1 MLQPF
6 RVLTP
11 ANVEEASA
19 ELVRLGERATIYAGG
34 AELILLLRYGMVH
47 ADYLINIKGI
57 DGLSEIGW
65 DGRTVQI
72 GATVTHRRLETD
84 SLIRERLPLLA
95 DAESRIANIRVR
107 NQGTLGGNLCFN
119 DPHSDPGTTL
129 LLHEAEVVLA
139 RKDGLAFDY
148 KRIAGGMLVQTPDE
162 SAADEG
168 NFKVAT
174 ERTPSLEELTDLLF
188 AWRCVKHVTSN
199 AIVLA
204 KGLATVGVGP
214 GQMSRVVAV
223 ETAVRKAGENA
234 RLAVMASD
242 AYFPFPDGIEVA
254 ARAGVTA
261 IIQPGGSLRDAMM
274 IDTANKNHM
283 AMLFTGRRHFKH

>member
-1 MLQPF
+1 VLQPF

-11 ANVEEASA
+11 VNVEEASA

-47 ADYLINIKGI
+47 AEYLINIKGI

-72 GATVTHRRLETD
+72 GATVTHHRLETD

-119 DPHSDPGTTL
+119 DPHSDPGTAL

-139 RKDGLAFDY
+139 RKDGLRQIPLSDFLSGMYSTGLEPGELLQKVLVAPLP
-148 KRIAGGMLVQTPDE
+148 AGWG
-162 SAADEG
+162 AAYLRVHRYQRPTL
-168 NFKVAT
+168 NVA
-174 ERTPSLEELTDLLF
+174 
-188 AWRCVKHVTSN
+188 A
-199 AIVLA
+199 AA
-204 KGLATVGVGP
+204 KLQNG
-214 GQMSRVVAV
+214 AV
-223 ETAVRKAGENA
+223 EDA
-234 RLAVMASD
+234 RLAVGCVGPKPLRLAELEARIRGEKLDGAKRICADSKQYLKDKLAPIDDLLGSADYKIYMAAVLLSS
-242 AYFPFPDGIEVA
+242 ALSQASRSNGK
-254 ARAGVTA
+254 G
-261 IIQPGGSLRDAMM
+261 
-274 IDTANKNHM
+274 
-283 AMLFTGRRHFKH
+283 

>member
-1 MLQPF
+1 VLQPF

-34 AELILLLRYGMVH
+34 AELILLLRYGMVQ
-47 ADYLINIKGI
+47 AEYLVNIKGI

-119 DPHSDPGTTL
+119 DPHSDPGTAL

-139 RKDGLAFDY
+139 RKNGLRQIPLSDFLS
-148 KRIAGGMLVQTPDE
+148 GMYSTGLEPGELLQKVFVSPLPVGW
-162 SAADEG
+162 SAAYLRVHRYQRPTL
-168 NFKVAT
+168 NVAVAT
-174 ERTPSLEELTDLLF
+174 KLQ
-188 AWRCVKHVTSN
+188 N
-199 AIVLA
+199 
-204 KGLATVGVGP
+204 GTV
-214 GQMSRVVAV
+214 
-223 ETAVRKAGENA
+223 EDA
-234 RLAVMASD
+234 RLAVGCIGPKPLRLSELEAKIRGEKLDHAKQIFVDSKRYLKDKLAPIDDLLGSADYKIYMAAVLLS
-242 AYFPFPDGIEVA
+242 
-254 ARAGVTA
+254 RSLSQAGRSN
-261 IIQPGGSLRDAMM
+261 GKG
-274 IDTANKNHM
+274 
-283 AMLFTGRRHFKH
+283 

>member
-47 ADYLINIKGI
+47 AEYLINIKGI

-119 DPHSDPGTTL
+119 DPHSDPGTAL
-129 LLHEAEVVLA
+129 LVHEAEVILA
-139 RKDGLAFDY
+139 RKDGLRQIPLSDFLS
-148 KRIAGGMLVQTPDE
+148 GMYATALEPGELLQKVFVAPLPAE
-162 SAADEG
+162 WGAAY
-168 NFKVAT
+168 
-174 ERTPSLEELTDLLF
+174 L
-188 AWRCVKHVTSN
+188 
-199 AIVLA
+199 
-204 KGLATVGVGP
+204 
-214 GQMSRVVAV
+214 RVH
-223 ETAVRKAGENA
+223 RYQ
-234 RLAVMASD
+234 R
-242 AYFPFPDGIEVA
+242 
-254 ARAGVTA
+254 
-261 IIQPGGSLRDAMM
+261 
-274 IDTANKNHM
+274 
-283 AMLFTGRRHFKH
+283 

>member
-1 MLQPF
+1 VLQPF

-19 ELVRLGERATIYAGG
+19 ELVRLGERAMIYAGG

-47 ADYLINIKGI
+47 AGYLINIKGI

-119 DPHSDPGTTL
+119 DPHSDPGTAL
-129 LLHEAEVVLA
+129 LLHVLVLVT
-139 RKDGLAFDY
+139 RKQVEQEMSELREHAQKGKKVSDLIPGFVNALAY
-148 KRIAGGMLVQTPDE
+148 T
-162 SAADEG
+162 G
-168 NFKVAT
+168 NCQMNSNK
-174 ERTPSLEELTDLLF
+174 ERHGSWE
-188 AWRCVKHVTSN
+188 R
-199 AIVLA
+199 
-204 KGLATVGVGP
+204 
-214 GQMSRVVAV
+214 
-223 ETAVRKAGENA
+223 
-234 RLAVMASD
+234 
-242 AYFPFPDGIEVA
+242 
-254 ARAGVTA
+254 
-261 IIQPGGSLRDAMM
+261 GGSVSAIHVLS
-274 IDTANKNHM
+274 
-283 AMLFTGRRHFKH
+283 FV

>member
-47 ADYLINIKGI
+47 AEYLIDIKGI

-84 SLIRERLPLLA
+84 PLIRERLLLFA

-119 DPHSDPGTTL
+119 DPHSDPGTAL
-129 LLHEAEVVLA
+129 LLHEAEVVIA
-139 RKDGLAFDY
+139 RKDGLRQIPLCDFLS
-148 KRIAGGMLVQTPDE
+148 GMYSTALEPGELLQKIFVAPLPIGWG
-162 SAADEG
+162 AAY
-168 NFKVAT
+168 
-174 ERTPSLEELTDLLF
+174 L
-188 AWRCVKHVTSN
+188 
-199 AIVLA
+199 
-204 KGLATVGVGP
+204 
-214 GQMSRVVAV
+214 RVHRYQRPTLNVAV
-223 ETAVRKAGENA
+223 AAKLKNGAVENA
-234 RLAVMASD
+234 RLAVGCVGPKPLRLSELEAKIRGEKLDGTQRICADSKPYLKDKLAPIDDFLGSADYKIYMAAVLLS
-242 AYFPFPDGIEVA
+242 
-254 ARAGVTA
+254 RALSQA
-261 IIQPGGSLRDAMM
+261 
-274 IDTANKNHM
+274 
-283 AMLFTGRRHFKH
+283 GRSNGKG

>member
-11 ANVEEASA
+11 ANVEEASE

-47 ADYLINIKGI
+47 AEYLINIKGI

-119 DPHSDPGTTL
+119 DPHSDPGTAL
-129 LLHEAEVVLA
+129 LLHEAKVVLA
-139 RKDGLAFDY
+139 RKDGHRQIPLSDFLS
-148 KRIAGGMLVQTPDE
+148 GMYSTGLEPGELLQKVFVAPLPVE
-162 SAADEG
+162 WGAAY
-168 NFKVAT
+168 
-174 ERTPSLEELTDLLF
+174 L
-188 AWRCVKHVTSN
+188 
-199 AIVLA
+199 
-204 KGLATVGVGP
+204 
-214 GQMSRVVAV
+214 RVHRYQRPTLNVAV
-223 ETAVRKAGENA
+223 AAKLQNGAVEDA
-234 RLAVMASD
+234 RLAVGCVGPKPLRLSELEAKIRGEKLDSAKQIFADSKPYLKDKLEPVDDLLGSADYKIYMAAVLLS
-242 AYFPFPDGIEVA
+242 
-254 ARAGVTA
+254 RALSQASRSNGK
-261 IIQPGGSLRDAMM
+261 G
-274 IDTANKNHM
+274 
-283 AMLFTGRRHFKH
+283 

>member
-11 ANVEEASA
+11 ANVEEASE

-47 ADYLINIKGI
+47 AEYLINIKGI

-119 DPHSDPGTTL
+119 DPHSDPGTAL

-139 RKDGLAFDY
+139 RKDGLRQIPLSDFLS
-148 KRIAGGMLVQTPDE
+148 GMYSTGLEPGELLQKVFVAPLPVE
-162 SAADEG
+162 WGAAY
-168 NFKVAT
+168 
-174 ERTPSLEELTDLLF
+174 L
-188 AWRCVKHVTSN
+188 
-199 AIVLA
+199 
-204 KGLATVGVGP
+204 
-214 GQMSRVVAV
+214 RVHRYQRPTLNVAV
-223 ETAVRKAGENA
+223 AAKLQNGAVEDA
-234 RLAVMASD
+234 RLAVGCVGPKPLRLSELEAKIRGEKLDSAKQIFADSKPYLKDKLEPVDDLLGSADYKIYMAAVLLS
-242 AYFPFPDGIEVA
+242 
-254 ARAGVTA
+254 RALSQASRSNGK
-261 IIQPGGSLRDAMM
+261 G
-274 IDTANKNHM
+274 
-283 AMLFTGRRHFKH
+283 

>member
-11 ANVEEASA
+11 ANVEEASE

-47 ADYLINIKGI
+47 AEYLINIKGI

-119 DPHSDPGTTL
+119 DPHSDPGTAL
-129 LLHEAEVVLA
+129 LLHEAKVVLA
-139 RKDGLAFDY
+139 RKDGHRQIPLSDFLS
-148 KRIAGGMLVQTPDE
+148 GMYSTGLEPGELLQKVFVAPLPVE
-162 SAADEG
+162 WGAAY
-168 NFKVAT
+168 
-174 ERTPSLEELTDLLF
+174 L
-188 AWRCVKHVTSN
+188 
-199 AIVLA
+199 
-204 KGLATVGVGP
+204 
-214 GQMSRVVAV
+214 RVHRYQRPTLNVAV
-223 ETAVRKAGENA
+223 AAKLQNGAVEDA
-234 RLAVMASD
+234 RLAVGCVGPKPLRLSELEAKIRGEKLDGAKGIFADSKQYLKDKLEPVDDLLGSADYKIYMTAVLLSRALSQASRSN
-242 AYFPFPDGIEVA
+242 GK
-254 ARAGVTA
+254 G
-261 IIQPGGSLRDAMM
+261 
-274 IDTANKNHM
+274 
-283 AMLFTGRRHFKH
+283 

>member
-47 ADYLINIKGI
+47 AEYLINIKGI

-119 DPHSDPGTTL
+119 DPHSDPGTAL
-129 LLHEAEVVLA
+129 LLHEAKVVLA
-139 RKDGLAFDY
+139 RKDGHRQIPLSDFLS
-148 KRIAGGMLVQTPDE
+148 GMYSTGLEPGELLQKVFVAPLPVE
-162 SAADEG
+162 WGAAY
-168 NFKVAT
+168 
-174 ERTPSLEELTDLLF
+174 L
-188 AWRCVKHVTSN
+188 
-199 AIVLA
+199 
-204 KGLATVGVGP
+204 
-214 GQMSRVVAV
+214 RVHRYQRPTLNVAV
-223 ETAVRKAGENA
+223 AAKLQNGAVEDA
-234 RLAVMASD
+234 RLAVGCVGPKPLRLSELEAKIRGEKLDSAKQIFADSKPYLKDKLEPVDDLLGSADYKIYMAAVLLS
-242 AYFPFPDGIEVA
+242 
-254 ARAGVTA
+254 RALSQASRSNGK
-261 IIQPGGSLRDAMM
+261 G
-274 IDTANKNHM
+274 
-283 AMLFTGRRHFKH
+283 

>member
-34 AELILLLRYGMVH
+34 AELILLLRYGMVQ
-47 ADYLINIKGI
+47 AEYLIDIKGI

-119 DPHSDPGTTL
+119 DPHSDPGTAL
-129 LLHEAEVVLA
+129 LLHEAEVVIA
-139 RKDGLAFDY
+139 RKDGLRQIPLSDFLS
-148 KRIAGGMLVQTPDE
+148 GMYSTGLEPGELLQKVFVAPLPVGW
-162 SAADEG
+162 SAAY
-168 NFKVAT
+168 
-174 ERTPSLEELTDLLF
+174 L
-188 AWRCVKHVTSN
+188 
-199 AIVLA
+199 
-204 KGLATVGVGP
+204 
-214 GQMSRVVAV
+214 RVHRYQRPTLNVAV
-223 ETAVRKAGENA
+223 AAKLKNGAVENA
-234 RLAVMASD
+234 RLAVGCVGPKPLRLSELEAKIRGEKLDAAQRICADSKQYLKDKLAAIDDLLGSADYKIYMAAVLLS
-242 AYFPFPDGIEVA
+242 
-254 ARAGVTA
+254 RALSQAGHSN
-261 IIQPGGSLRDAMM
+261 GKG
-274 IDTANKNHM
+274 
-283 AMLFTGRRHFKH
+283 

>member
-11 ANVEEASA
+11 ANVEEASE

-47 ADYLINIKGI
+47 AEYLINIKGI

-72 GATVTHRRLETD
+72 GATVTHHRLETD

-119 DPHSDPGTTL
+119 DPHSDPGTAL

-139 RKDGLAFDY
+139 SKDGLRQISLANFLS
-148 KRIAGGMLVQTPDE
+148 GMYSTALEPGELLQKVFVAPLPAE
-162 SAADEG
+162 WGAAYLRVHRYQRPTL
-168 NFKVAT
+168 NVAVAT
-174 ERTPSLEELTDLLF
+174 KLQ
-188 AWRCVKHVTSN
+188 N
-199 AIVLA
+199 
-204 KGLATVGVGP
+204 GTV
-214 GQMSRVVAV
+214 
-223 ETAVRKAGENA
+223 EDA
-234 RLAVMASD
+234 RLAVGCVGPKPQRLSELESKIRGEKLDGAKRICADSKQYLKDQLEPVDDLLGSADYKIYMA
-242 AYFPFPDGIEVA
+242 AVLLG
-254 ARAGVTA
+254 RALSQA
-261 IIQPGGSLRDAMM
+261 
-274 IDTANKNHM
+274 
-283 AMLFTGRRHFKH
+283 GRSNGKG